1 MFISDI
7 YLYIIGWLVDVT
19 GSYATPFLVLGS
31 LQLIGGILGLL
42 VYILQRIKRT
52 NPDVTMIEVNSKN
65 DINMQFCSQETL
77 T

>member
-1 MFISDI
+1 MFVSDI
-7 YLYIIGWLVDVT
+7 SLYITGWLVDVT

-42 VYILQRIKRT
+42 VYILQRIKKT

>member
-7 YLYIIGWLVDVT
+7 SLYIIGWLVDVT

-42 VYILQRIKRT
+42 VYILQRAKRT